1 MAGDIEEPFR
11 LNFHSDCL
19 PLRSGS
25 ISFGRFE
32 NEDLCWERRSSFS
45 HNRYIE
51 EAEKFSK
58 PGSVTEKK
66 AILEAH
72 FKRRAGLFSQSSSET
87 HSGEIEFQ
95 TSGNANEAGRFGA
108 NDSGGYDGDFEHF
121 NVECSY
127 SPHSHEENPESAG
140 PGNEDRGFYYDGD
153 DYYERNRCRPDVDDH
168 DDNLAIVREHFH
180 EEEEDCCQ
188 VNGTVSVNI
197 DESRGEN
204 ATKNTVV
211 PTQQTS
217 SPKAKSRASK
227 TANKVSTTTP
237 IVGIADIPRKPRG
250 KCDNLVRQKPVP
262 EASTTS
268 KFEVPSSSKCK
279 MHCESKSTER
289 ERRIKEKAA
298 HKGYQS
304 PSRSKCGENSKTS
317 PSTKRSSFS
326 FSFKSEER
334 AEKRKEFSI
343 KLEEKMHAKEA
354 EMHQL
359 QARKQEKSEAEIRR
373 LRRSLNFKAT
383 PLPSFYLEDGQQSNM
398 NKKNL
403 GNKPKPAKPPPPS
416 KHSYPN
422 TSSSSSSGV
431 TSANISPPTESVS
444 SPQVCKGNNSNKKIS
459 NAKLGRKGTERRTV
473 HMGSNPRMD
482 RLAVGIVAS

>member
-72 FKRRAGLFSQSSSET
+72 FRRRAGLFSQSSSE
-87 HSGEIEFQ
+87 

-121 NVECSY
+121 NDCSY
-127 SPHSHEENPESAG
+127 SSHSHDVDPESAG
-140 PGNEDRGFYYDGD
+140 PKNEDRGFYYDD
-153 DYYERNRCRPDVDDH
+153 DYHERNHSRPDVDDR
-168 DDNLAIVREHFH
+168 DDNLVIVREHFH
-180 EEEEDCCQ
+180 EDEEEEEDPHQ
-188 VNGTVSVNI
+188 VNGTISVNS

-204 ATKNTVV
+204 VTKNTVV

-217 SPKAKSRASK
+217 SPKAKSRASN

-237 IVGIADIPRKPRG
+237 IVGVADIPRKPRG

-262 EASTTS
+262 EISTTS
-268 KFEVPSSSKCK
+268 KLEVPSSSKCK

-289 ERRIKEKAA
+289 ERRIKEKDA
-298 HKGYQS
+298 HKGYKS

-383 PLPSFYLEDGQQSNM
+383 PLPSFYLEDGQQSNR
-398 NKKNL
+398 NKRNL
-403 GNKPKPAKPPPPS
+403 GSKPKPAKPPPPS

-431 TSANISPPTESVS
+431 TIANISPPTESVS

-459 NAKLGRKGTERRTV
+459 NAKLGRKGTERRAV

>member
-11 LNFHSDCL
+11 LSFHSDCL
-19 PLRSGS
+19 PFRSGS

-72 FKRRAGLFSQSSSET
+72 FKRRAGLLSQSSSET
-87 HSGEIEFQ
+87 
-95 TSGNANEAGRFGA
+95 SGNANEGGRFGA

-121 NVECSY
+121 NVECS
-127 SPHSHEENPESAG
+127 SSSHSHDADPEPAG
-140 PGNEDRGFYYDGD
+140 PGNEDRGFYDDDD
-153 DYYERNRCRPDVDDH
+153 DYYERNHSRPDVDDR
-168 DDNLAIVREHFH
+168 DDNLAIVHEHFH

-188 VNGTVSVNI
+188 VNGTISVNT

-204 ATKNTVV
+204 VTKNTLV
-211 PTQQTS
+211 PRQETS
-217 SPKAKSRASK
+217 SPKASFESHSKSRASN
-227 TANKVSTTTP
+227 TANKVS
-237 IVGIADIPRKPRG
+237 VADIPGKPRG
-250 KCDNLVRQKPVP
+250 KCDNLVKQKLVLETSTASKL
-262 EASTTS
+262 EA
-268 KFEVPSSSKCK
+268 PSGSKCK
-279 MHCESKSTER
+279 MHGESKSTER
-289 ERRIKEKAA
+289 EKGIKEKAS

-304 PSRSKCGENSKTS
+304 PSRSKCGENSKTP
-317 PSTKRSSFS
+317 PSTKQSSS

-383 PLPSFYLEDGQQSNM
+383 PLPSFYLEDGQQSNR
-398 NKKNL
+398 NKKNF
-403 GNKPKPAKPPPPS
+403 KPKPAKPPPP
-416 KHSYPN
+416 
-422 TSSSSSSGV
+422 
-431 TSANISPPTESVS
+431 
-444 SPQVCKGNNSNKKIS
+444 PQVYKGNNNSNKKMS
-459 NAKLGRKGTERRTV
+459 NPKLERKGGTERRTV
-473 HMGSNPRMD
+473 LMGGNPRMD
-482 RLAVGIVAS
+482 RLAVGVVAS